1 MVSQKYW
8 TAEDLREYGFGAA
21 EPEVHSITSAQ
32 ARHSTDV
39 DHRFKSYALK
49 MFLRIVFIVLGIFA
63 HGWLMWACFIAAA
76 VVPWVAV
83 VEANGN
89 HRAENNDFSA
99 YLTPKQRLMLESAA
113 DNEPARENP
122 DRSHTARDDHEEA
135 STSQSATPAEEDIIE
150 GEIIETPAASDSSPR
165 P

>member
-1 MVSQKYW
+1 MSQKYW
-8 TAEDLREYGFGAA
+8 TAEDLREYGFGSA

-32 ARHSTDV
+32 SRHSTDV

-63 HGWLMWACFIAAA
+63 DGWLMWACFIAAA

-89 HRAENNDFSA
+89 HRAETNDFSA
-99 YLTPKQRLMLESAA
+99 YLTPEQRLMLESASA
-113 DNEPARENP
+113 NEPEQEYPNRPHAERDEYEDVYTSDAI
-122 DRSHTARDDHEEA
+122 DRT
-135 STSQSATPAEEDIIE
+135 EEDIIE